1 MKDLL
6 NKIKNYIYENKQFIT
21 ASILSAVALIA
32 IIITISFLKGNN
44 KTNIASGGEFYSDY
58 ETTSPDDENQS
69 DKTTKLPD
77 NESVSG
83 ETTGLSD
90 LEFTLPEDETS
101 ETETTMTSDKYPY
114 LVKVNRVL
122 NCVTVYT
129 KDSNGKFTVPYKSM
143 ACSTG
148 KYINNTPLGTFKV
161 SSRYTWRL
169 MVDGTHSQYATR
181 FYGGILFHSV
191 PCYSPHKNQLEYEE
205 FNKLGSPASLGCV
218 RLNVQ
223 DAKWIY
229 DNCPYGTTVIVY
241 DDETSPGPLGKPSV
255 IKIPEDSP
263 YRGWDP
269 TDPDPSNP
277 WNNCSPSI
285 EANDMTIAAN
295 SGINLLNM
303 IKAKDTCGNDVT
315 STVKI
320 SGDYN
325 LNVPGSYQVTF
336 NVTDLLG
343 RSAAKTIILT
353 ITGSN
358 NNGSGGSTNNSGSNN
373 NQNNGSTNPAPTT
386 TKPTKPSVKPTETPT
401 KPTQS
406 TTESSSSTENPSPE
420 ETTEPI
426 TDTTPENSG
435 V

>member
-58 ETTSPDDENQS
+58 ETTSPDDETQS
-69 DKTTKLPD
+69 DKTTNLPD

-255 IKIPEDSP
+255 IKIPENSP

-269 TDPDPSNP
+269 TDPDSSNP

-285 EANDMTIAAN
+285 EASDMTIVAN

-325 LNVPGSYQVTF
+325 LTVPGSYQVTF

-343 RSAAKTIILT
+343 RSVAKTIILT
-353 ITGSN
+353 VT
-358 NNGSGGSTNNSGSNN
+358 GSNN
-373 NQNNGSTNPAPTT
+373 NQNNSTNPTSTT
-386 TKPTKPSVKPTETPT
+386 DKPTKPSVKPTETTT

-426 TDTTPENSG
+426 TEVTSESSS

>member
-58 ETTSPDDENQS
+58 ETTSPDDETQS

-77 NESVSG
+77 NESVLG

-269 TDPDPSNP
+269 TDPDSSNP

-285 EANDMTIAAN
+285 EASDMTIVAN

-325 LNVPGSYQVTF
+325 LTVPGSYQVTF

-343 RSAAKTIILT
+343 RSVAKTIILT
-353 ITGSN
+353 VT
-358 NNGSGGSTNNSGSNN
+358 GSNN
-373 NQNNGSTNPAPTT
+373 NQNNSTNPTSTT
-386 TKPTKPSVKPTETPT
+386 DKPTKPSVKPTETTT

-406 TTESSSSTENPSPE
+406 TTESSSSTENPSSE

-426 TDTTPENSG
+426 TEVTSESSS

>member
-285 EANDMTIAAN
+285 EASDMTIVAN

-353 ITGSN
+353 VTGSN

-373 NQNNGSTNPAPTT
+373 NQNNGSTNPASTT
-386 TKPTKPSVKPTETPT
+386 TKPTKPSVKPTETST
-401 KPTQS
+401 NPTQS
-406 TTESSSSTENPSPE
+406 TTESSSSETPSTE

-426 TDTTPENSG
+426 GNTTPESSG
-435 V
+435 I

>member
-285 EANDMTIAAN
+285 EASDMTIAVN

-303 IKAKDTCGNDVT
+303 IKAQDTCGNDVT

-353 ITGSN
+353 VTGSS
-358 NNGSGGSTNNSGSNN
+358 NNGSGVNTDHSGSNN
-373 NQNNGSTNPAPTT
+373 NQNNSTKPTST
-386 TKPTKPSVKPTETPT
+386 TGKPTKPSVNPTETPT
-401 KPTQS
+401 NPTQS
-406 TTESSSSTENPSPE
+406 TTESSSSTETSSPE
-420 ETTEPI
+420 ETTE
-426 TDTTPENSG
+426 TDTAPESSG

>member
-58 ETTSPDDENQS
+58 ETTSPDDETQS
-69 DKTTKLPD
+69 DKTTNLPD

-269 TDPDPSNP
+269 TDPDSSNP

-285 EANDMTIAAN
+285 EASDMTIVAN

-325 LNVPGSYQVTF
+325 LTVPGSYQVTF

-353 ITGSN
+353 VT
-358 NNGSGGSTNNSGSNN
+358 GSNN
-373 NQNNGSTNPAPTT
+373 NQNNSTNPTSTT
-386 TKPTKPSVKPTETPT
+386 DKPTKPSVKPTETTT

-426 TDTTPENSG
+426 TEVTSESSS

>member
-58 ETTSPDDENQS
+58 ETTSPDDETQS
-69 DKTTKLPD
+69 DKTTNLPD

-269 TDPDPSNP
+269 TDPDSSNP

-285 EANDMTIAAN
+285 EASDMTIVAN

-325 LNVPGSYQVTF
+325 LTVPGSYQVTF

-353 ITGSN
+353 VTGSN

-373 NQNNGSTNPAPTT
+373 NQNNGSTNPASTT

-401 KPTQS
+401 NPTQS
-406 TTESSSSTENPSPE
+406 TTESSSSTETSSPE
-420 ETTEPI
+420 ETTE
-426 TDTTPENSG
+426 TDTAPESSG

>member
-21 ASILSAVALIA
+21 ASILSAAALIA

-44 KTNIASGGEFYSDY
+44 KTNIASGGEFHSDY
-58 ETTSPDDENQS
+58 ETTSPDDKTQA
-69 DKTTKLPD
+69 DKTTKFPD
-77 NESVSG
+77 GESVSG

-90 LEFTLPEDETS
+90 LDFTLPEDETS

-269 TDPDPSNP
+269 TDPDSSNP
-277 WNNCSPSI
+277 WNNCSPCI
-285 EANDMTIAAN
+285 EASDMTIAAN
-295 SGINLLNM
+295 SGINLLNL

-353 ITGSN
+353 VTGSS
-358 NNGSGGSTNNSGSNN
+358 NNGSGVNTDHSGSNN
-373 NQNNGSTNPAPTT
+373 NQDNSTNPTATT
-386 TKPTKPSVKPTETPT
+386 AKPTKPSVKPTETTT

-406 TTESSSSTENPSPE
+406 TTESSSSETPSPE

-435 V
+435 I

>member
-325 LNVPGSYQVTF
+325 LNIPGSYQVTF

-401 KPTQS
+401 NPTQS
-406 TTESSSSTENPSPE
+406 TTESSSSTETSSPE
-420 ETTEPI
+420 ETTE

>member
-58 ETTSPDDENQS
+58 ETTSPDDETQS
-69 DKTTKLPD
+69 DKTTNLPD

-269 TDPDPSNP
+269 TDPDSSNP

-285 EANDMTIAAN
+285 EASDMTIVAN

-325 LNVPGSYQVTF
+325 LTVPGSYQVIF

-353 ITGSN
+353 VT
-358 NNGSGGSTNNSGSNN
+358 GSNN
-373 NQNNGSTNPAPTT
+373 NQNNSTNPTSTT
-386 TKPTKPSVKPTETPT
+386 DKPTKPSVKPTETTT

-426 TDTTPENSG
+426 TEVTSESSS

>member
-58 ETTSPDDENQS
+58 ETTSPDDETQS
-69 DKTTKLPD
+69 DKTTNLPD

-269 TDPDPSNP
+269 TDPDSSNP

-285 EANDMTIAAN
+285 EASDMTIVAN

-325 LNVPGSYQVTF
+325 LTVPGSYQVTF

-353 ITGSN
+353 VT
-358 NNGSGGSTNNSGSNN
+358 GSNN
-373 NQNNGSTNPAPTT
+373 NQNNSTNPTSTT
-386 TKPTKPSVKPTETPT
+386 DKPTKPSVKPTETTT

-406 TTESSSSTENPSPE
+406 TTESSSSTENPSSE

-426 TDTTPENSG
+426 TEVTSESSS

>member
-58 ETTSPDDENQS
+58 ETTSPDDETQS
-69 DKTTKLPD
+69 DKTTNLPD

-269 TDPDPSNP
+269 TDPDSSNP

-285 EANDMTIAAN
+285 EASDMTIAAN

-325 LNVPGSYQVTF
+325 LTVPGSYQVTF

-353 ITGSN
+353 VTGSS
-358 NNGSGGSTNNSGSNN
+358 NNGSGVNTNHSGSNN
-373 NQNNGSTNPAPTT
+373 NQNNSTKPTST
-386 TKPTKPSVKPTETPT
+386 TAKPTKPSVKPTETTT

-435 V
+435 I

>member
-44 KTNIASGGEFYSDY
+44 KTNIASGGEFHSDY
-58 ETTSPDDENQS
+58 ETTSLNDETQA

-77 NESVSG
+77 GESVSG

-90 LEFTLPEDETS
+90 IDFTLPEDETS

-269 TDPDPSNP
+269 TDPDSSNP

-285 EANDMTIAAN
+285 EASDMTIVAN
-295 SGINLLNM
+295 SGINLLNL

-353 ITGSN
+353 VTGSS
-358 NNGSGGSTNNSGSNN
+358 NNGSGVNTDHSGSNN
-373 NQNNGSTNPAPTT
+373 NQDNSTNPTATT
-386 TKPTKPSVKPTETPT
+386 AKPTKPSVKPTETTT

-435 V
+435 I

>member
-58 ETTSPDDENQS
+58 ETTSPDDETQS
-69 DKTTKLPD
+69 DKTTNLPD

-269 TDPDPSNP
+269 TDPDSSNP

-285 EANDMTIAAN
+285 EASDMTIVAN

-325 LNVPGSYQVTF
+325 LTVPGSYQVTF

-353 ITGSN
+353 VTGSS
-358 NNGSGGSTNNSGSNN
+358 NNGSGVNTNHSGSSNNGSDVNTDHSGSNN
-373 NQNNGSTNPAPTT
+373 NQDDSSTDSTSTT
-386 TKPTKPSVKPTETPT
+386 AN
-401 KPTQS
+401 PTQS
-406 TTESSSSTENPSPE
+406 TSESSSSETPSPE

-435 V
+435 I

>member
-44 KTNIASGGEFYSDY
+44 KTNIASGGEFHSDY
-58 ETTSPDDENQS
+58 EATSLNDETQA

-77 NESVSG
+77 GESVSG

-90 LEFTLPEDETS
+90 INFTLPEDETS

-114 LVKVNRVL
+114 LIKVNRVL

-269 TDPDPSNP
+269 TDPDSSNP
-277 WNNCSPSI
+277 WNNCSPCI
-285 EANDMTIAAN
+285 EASDMTIAAN
-295 SGINLLNM
+295 SGINLLNL

-353 ITGSN
+353 VTGSS
-358 NNGSGGSTNNSGSNN
+358 NNGSGVNTNHSGSNN
-373 NQNNGSTNPAPTT
+373 NQNNSTNPTSTT
-386 TKPTKPSVKPTETPT
+386 DKPTKPSVKPTETST
-401 KPTQS
+401 NPTQS
-406 TTESSSSTENPSPE
+406 TTESSSSTETSSPE
-420 ETTEPI
+420 ETTE

>member
-269 TDPDPSNP
+269 TDSDPSNP

-285 EANDMTIAAN
+285 EASDMTIVAN

-353 ITGSN
+353 VTGSN

-386 TKPTKPSVKPTETPT
+386 TTPTKPSVKPTETPT
-401 KPTQS
+401 NPTQS
-406 TTESSSSTENPSPE
+406 TTESSSSTETSSPE
-420 ETTEPI
+420 ETTE

>member
-58 ETTSPDDENQS
+58 ETTSPDDETQS
-69 DKTTKLPD
+69 DKTTNLPD

-269 TDPDPSNP
+269 TDPDSSNP
-277 WNNCSPSI
+277 WKNCSPSI
-285 EANDMTIAAN
+285 EASDMTIVAN

-325 LNVPGSYQVTF
+325 LTVPGSYQVTF

-353 ITGSN
+353 VT
-358 NNGSGGSTNNSGSNN
+358 GSNN
-373 NQNNGSTNPAPTT
+373 NQNNSTNPTSTT
-386 TKPTKPSVKPTETPT
+386 DKPTKPSVKPTETTT

-426 TDTTPENSG
+426 TEVTSESSS

>member
-58 ETTSPDDENQS
+58 ETTSPDDETQS
-69 DKTTKLPD
+69 DKTTNLPD

-285 EANDMTIAAN
+285 EASDMTIAVN

-325 LNVPGSYQVTF
+325 LTVPGSYQVTF

-353 ITGSN
+353 VT
-358 NNGSGGSTNNSGSNN
+358 GSNN
-373 NQNNGSTNPAPTT
+373 NQNNSTNPTSTT
-386 TKPTKPSVKPTETPT
+386 DKPTKPSVKPTETTT

-406 TTESSSSTENPSPE
+406 TTESSSSTENPSSE

-426 TDTTPENSG
+426 TEVTSESSS

>member
-58 ETTSPDDENQS
+58 ETTSPDDETQS
-69 DKTTKLPD
+69 DKTTNLPD

-269 TDPDPSNP
+269 TDPDSSNP
-277 WNNCSPSI
+277 GNNCSPSI
-285 EANDMTIAAN
+285 EASDMTIVAN

-325 LNVPGSYQVTF
+325 LTVPGSYQVTF

-353 ITGSN
+353 VT
-358 NNGSGGSTNNSGSNN
+358 GSNN
-373 NQNNGSTNPAPTT
+373 NQNNSTNPTSTT
-386 TKPTKPSVKPTETPT
+386 DKPTKPSVKPTETTT

-426 TDTTPENSG
+426 TEVTSESSS

>member
-1 MKDLL
+1 ML
-6 NKIKNYIYENKQFIT
+6 F
-21 ASILSAVALIA
+21 
-32 IIITISFLKGNN
+32 
-44 KTNIASGGEFYSDY
+44 
-58 ETTSPDDENQS
+58 
-69 DKTTKLPD
+69 
-77 NESVSG
+77 
-83 ETTGLSD
+83 
-90 LEFTLPEDETS
+90 
-101 ETETTMTSDKYPY
+101 
-114 LVKVNRVL
+114 
-122 NCVTVYT
+122 
-129 KDSNGKFTVPYKSM
+129 
-143 ACSTG
+143 ST
-148 KYINNTPLGTFKV
+148 
-161 SSRYTWRL
+161 
-169 MVDGTHSQYATR
+169 Q
-181 FYGGILFHSV
+181 
-191 PCYSPHKNQLEYEE
+191 NQLEYEE

-269 TDPDPSNP
+269 TDPDSSNP

-285 EANDMTIAAN
+285 EASDMTIAAN

-303 IKAKDTCGNDVT
+303 IKVKDTCGNDVT

-325 LNVPGSYQVTF
+325 LTVPGSYQVTF

-353 ITGSN
+353 VT
-358 NNGSGGSTNNSGSNN
+358 GSNN
-373 NQNNGSTNPAPTT
+373 NQNNSTNPTSTT
-386 TKPTKPSVKPTETPT
+386 DKPTKPSVKPTETTT

-406 TTESSSSTENPSPE
+406 TTESSSSTENPSSE
-420 ETTEPI
+420 ETTEP
-426 TDTTPENSG
+426 NY
-435 V
+435 

>member
-58 ETTSPDDENQS
+58 ETTSPDDETQS
-69 DKTTKLPD
+69 DKTTNLPD

-269 TDPDPSNP
+269 TDPDSSNP

-285 EANDMTIAAN
+285 EASDMTIVAN

-325 LNVPGSYQVTF
+325 LTVPGSYQVTF

-343 RSAAKTIILT
+343 RSAAKTIIWT
-353 ITGSN
+353 VT
-358 NNGSGGSTNNSGSNN
+358 GSNN
-373 NQNNGSTNPAPTT
+373 NQNNSTNPTSTT
-386 TKPTKPSVKPTETPT
+386 DKPTKPSVKPTETTT

-426 TDTTPENSG
+426 TEVTSESSS

>member
-58 ETTSPDDENQS
+58 ETTSPDDETQS
-69 DKTTKLPD
+69 DKTTNLPD

-269 TDPDPSNP
+269 TDPDSSNP

-285 EANDMTIAAN
+285 EASDMTIVAN

-325 LNVPGSYQVTF
+325 LTVPGSYQVTF

-353 ITGSN
+353 VTGSS
-358 NNGSGGSTNNSGSNN
+358 NNGSGVNTDHSGSNN
-373 NQNNGSTNPAPTT
+373 NQNNSTKPTST
-386 TKPTKPSVKPTETPT
+386 TDKPTKPSVKPTETTT

-406 TTESSSSTENPSPE
+406 TTESSSSETPSPE

-435 V
+435 T

>member
-58 ETTSPDDENQS
+58 ETTSPDDETQS
-69 DKTTKLPD
+69 DKTTNLPD

-269 TDPDPSNP
+269 TDPDSSNP

-285 EANDMTIAAN
+285 EASDMTIATN

-325 LNVPGSYQVTF
+325 LTVPGSYQVTF

-353 ITGSN
+353 VT
-358 NNGSGGSTNNSGSNN
+358 GSNN
-373 NQNNGSTNPAPTT
+373 NQNNSTNPTSTT
-386 TKPTKPSVKPTETPT
+386 DNPTKPSVKPTETTT

-406 TTESSSSTENPSPE
+406 TTESSSSTENPSSE

-426 TDTTPENSG
+426 TEVTSESSS

>member
-90 LEFTLPEDETS
+90 LEFTLPEDATS

-285 EANDMTIAAN
+285 EASDMTIVAN

-353 ITGSN
+353 VTGSN

-386 TKPTKPSVKPTETPT
+386 TKPTKPSDKPTETPT
-401 KPTQS
+401 NPTQS
-406 TTESSSSTENPSPE
+406 TTESSSSTESSSPE
-420 ETTEPI
+420 ETTE

>member
-21 ASILSAVALIA
+21 ASILSAAALIA

-44 KTNIASGGEFYSDY
+44 KTNIASGGEFHSDY
-58 ETTSPDDENQS
+58 EATSLNDETQA

-77 NESVSG
+77 GESVSG

-90 LEFTLPEDETS
+90 INFTLPEDETS

-114 LVKVNRVL
+114 LIKVNRVL

-269 TDPDPSNP
+269 TDPDSSNP
-277 WNNCSPSI
+277 WNNCSPCI
-285 EANDMTIAAN
+285 EASDMTIAAN
-295 SGINLLNM
+295 SGINLLNL

-353 ITGSN
+353 VTGSS
-358 NNGSGGSTNNSGSNN
+358 NNGSGVNTNHSGSNN
-373 NQNNGSTNPAPTT
+373 NQNNSTNPTSTT
-386 TKPTKPSVKPTETPT
+386 DKPTKPSVKPTETTT

-406 TTESSSSTENPSPE
+406 TTESSSSETPSPE

-435 V
+435 I

>member
-21 ASILSAVALIA
+21 ASILSAAALIA

-44 KTNIASGGEFYSDY
+44 KTNIASGGEFHSDY
-58 ETTSPDDENQS
+58 ETTSPDDKTQA
-69 DKTTKLPD
+69 DKTTKFPD
-77 NESVSG
+77 GESVSG

-90 LEFTLPEDETS
+90 LDFTLPEDETS

-269 TDPDPSNP
+269 TDPDSSNP
-277 WNNCSPSI
+277 WNNCSPCI
-285 EANDMTIAAN
+285 EASDMTIAAN
-295 SGINLLNM
+295 SGINLLNL

-315 STVKI
+315 STVKV

-353 ITGSN
+353 VTGSS
-358 NNGSGGSTNNSGSNN
+358 NNGSGVNTDHSGSNN
-373 NQNNGSTNPAPTT
+373 NQDNSTNPTATT
-386 TKPTKPSVKPTETPT
+386 AKPTKPSVKPTETTT

-406 TTESSSSTENPSPE
+406 TTESSSSETPSPE

-435 V
+435 I

>member
-1 MKDLL
+1 M
-6 NKIKNYIYENKQFIT
+6 
-21 ASILSAVALIA
+21 
-32 IIITISFLKGNN
+32 
-44 KTNIASGGEFYSDY
+44 
-58 ETTSPDDENQS
+58 
-69 DKTTKLPD
+69 
-77 NESVSG
+77 
-83 ETTGLSD
+83 
-90 LEFTLPEDETS
+90 
-101 ETETTMTSDKYPY
+101 
-114 LVKVNRVL
+114 
-122 NCVTVYT
+122 
-129 KDSNGKFTVPYKSM
+129 
-143 ACSTG
+143 
-148 KYINNTPLGTFKV
+148 
-161 SSRYTWRL
+161 
-169 MVDGTHSQYATR
+169 
-181 FYGGILFHSV
+181 
-191 PCYSPHKNQLEYEE
+191 
-205 FNKLGSPASLGCV
+205 
-218 RLNVQ
+218 Q

-285 EANDMTIAAN
+285 EAGDMTIAAN
-295 SGINLLNM
+295 SGVNLLNM

-343 RSAAKTIILT
+343 RSATKSIILT
-353 ITGSN
+353 VTGSN
-358 NNGSGGSTNNSGSNN
+358 NNSSGSSTNNSGPNN
-373 NQNNGSTNPAPTT
+373 NQNSSTNPTSTT
-386 TKPTKPSVKPTETPT
+386 AKPTKPSVKPAETPT

-406 TTESSSSTENPSPE
+406 TTESSSSETPSPE

-435 V
+435 I

>member
-6 NKIKNYIYENKQFIT
+6 NKIKNYIYENRQFIT
-21 ASILSAVALIA
+21 ASILSAIALIV
-32 IIITISFLKGNN
+32 IIIAISFLKGNK
-44 KTNIASGGEFYSDY
+44 KTNTASGGEFYSDY
-58 ETTSPDDENQS
+58 ETTSPDDETQS
-69 DKTTKLPD
+69 DKTTKSSD

-90 LEFTLPEDETS
+90 LDFTLPEDETS

-129 KDSNGKFTVPYKSM
+129 KDSNGEFTVPYKAM

-285 EANDMTIAAN
+285 EAGDMTIAAN

-343 RSAAKTIILT
+343 RSATKTIILT
-353 ITGSN
+353 VTGSN
-358 NNGSGGSTNNSGSNN
+358 NNGSGGNTNNSGSNN
-373 NQNNGSTNPAPTT
+373 NQNNGSTNPTSTT
-386 TKPTKPSVKPTETPT
+386 AKPTKPSVKPTETPT

-406 TTESSSSTENPSPE
+406 TTESSSSTETPSPE

-426 TDTTPENSG
+426 TDITPESSG
-435 V
+435 I

>member
-44 KTNIASGGEFYSDY
+44 KTNIASGGEFHSDY
-58 ETTSPDDENQS
+58 ETTSLNDETQA

-77 NESVSG
+77 GESVSG

-90 LEFTLPEDETS
+90 IDFTLPEDETS

-269 TDPDPSNP
+269 TDPDSSNP
-277 WNNCSPSI
+277 WNNCSPCI
-285 EANDMTIAAN
+285 EASDMTIAAN
-295 SGINLLNM
+295 SGINLLNL

-353 ITGSN
+353 VTGSS
-358 NNGSGGSTNNSGSNN
+358 NNGSGVNTDHSGSNN
-373 NQNNGSTNPAPTT
+373 NQDNSTNPTATT
-386 TKPTKPSVKPTETPT
+386 AKPTKPSVKPTETTT

-406 TTESSSSTENPSPE
+406 TTESSSSETPSPE

-435 V
+435 I

>member
-44 KTNIASGGEFYSDY
+44 KTNIASGGEFHSDY
-58 ETTSPDDENQS
+58 EATSLNDETQA

-77 NESVSG
+77 GESVSG

-90 LEFTLPEDETS
+90 INFTLPEDETS

-114 LVKVNRVL
+114 LIKVNRVL

-269 TDPDPSNP
+269 TDPDSSNP
-277 WNNCSPSI
+277 WNNCSPCI
-285 EANDMTIAAN
+285 EASDMTIAAN
-295 SGINLLNM
+295 SGINLLNL

-353 ITGSN
+353 VTGSS
-358 NNGSGGSTNNSGSNN
+358 NNGSGVNTNHSGSNN
-373 NQNNGSTNPAPTT
+373 NQNNSTNPTSTT
-386 TKPTKPSVKPTETPT
+386 DKPTKPSVKPTETTT

-406 TTESSSSTENPSPE
+406 TTESSSSETPSPE

-435 V
+435 I

>member
-44 KTNIASGGEFYSDY
+44 KTNIASGGEFHSDY
-58 ETTSPDDENQS
+58 EATSLNDETQA

-77 NESVSG
+77 GESVSG

-90 LEFTLPEDETS
+90 INFTLPEDETS

-114 LVKVNRVL
+114 LIKVNRVL

-269 TDPDPSNP
+269 TDPDSSNP
-277 WNNCSPSI
+277 WNNCSPCI
-285 EANDMTIAAN
+285 EASDMTIVAN
-295 SGINLLNM
+295 SGINLLNL

-353 ITGSN
+353 VTGSS
-358 NNGSGGSTNNSGSNN
+358 NNGSGVNTNHSGSNN
-373 NQNNGSTNPAPTT
+373 NQNNSTNPTSTT
-386 TKPTKPSVKPTETPT
+386 DKPTKPSVKPTETTT

-406 TTESSSSTENPSPE
+406 TTESSSSETPSPE

-435 V
+435 I

>member
-6 NKIKNYIYENKQFIT
+6 NKIKNYIFENKQFIT

-44 KTNIASGGEFYSDY
+44 KTNIASGGEFHSDY
-58 ETTSPDDENQS
+58 ETTSLNDETQA

-77 NESVSG
+77 GESVSG

-90 LEFTLPEDETS
+90 IDFTLPEDETS

-269 TDPDPSNP
+269 TDPDSSNP

-285 EANDMTIAAN
+285 EASDMTIVAN
-295 SGINLLNM
+295 SGINLLNL

-353 ITGSN
+353 VTGSS
-358 NNGSGGSTNNSGSNN
+358 NNGSGVNTDHSGSNN
-373 NQNNGSTNPAPTT
+373 NQDNSTNPTATT
-386 TKPTKPSVKPTETPT
+386 AKPTKPSVKPTETTT

-435 V
+435 I

>member
-6 NKIKNYIYENKQFIT
+6 NKIKNYIYENRQFIT
-21 ASILSAVALIA
+21 ASILSAIALIV
-32 IIITISFLKGNN
+32 IIIAISFLKGNK
-44 KTNIASGGEFYSDY
+44 KTNTASGGEFYSDY
-58 ETTSPDDENQS
+58 ETTSPDETQS
-69 DKTTKLPD
+69 DKTTKSSD

-90 LEFTLPEDETS
+90 LDFTLPGDETS

-129 KDSNGKFTVPYKSM
+129 KDSNGEFTVPYKAM

-285 EANDMTIAAN
+285 EAGDMTIAAN
-295 SGINLLNM
+295 SGVNLLNM

-325 LNVPGSYQVTF
+325 LNVPGSYQLTF

-343 RSAAKTIILT
+343 RSATKSIILT
-353 ITGSN
+353 VTGSN
-358 NNGSGGSTNNSGSNN
+358 NNSSGGSTNNSGPNN
-373 NQNNGSTNPAPTT
+373 NQNSSTNPTSTT
-386 TKPTKPSVKPTETPT
+386 AKPTKPSVKPAETPT

-406 TTESSSSTENPSPE
+406 TTESSSSETPSPE

-435 V
+435 I